1 MAPAFL
7 PLNIYLLLAKK
18 GVIGV
23 WLMNIRGT
31 LAIVVGLMQSAIAG
45 LVLTFACYLYFNFFG
60 VQGQLNGAIE
70 SSHFHVLVLL
80 IFGFFSIVSGLFLV
94 YEWLESR

>member
-1 MAPAFL
+1 LAPAFL

-31 LAIVVGLMQSAIAG
+31 LAIVVGLIQSVIAA
-45 LVLTFACYLYFNFFG
+45 LVFIFACCLYFNFFG
-60 VQGQLNGAIE
+60 VQGRLNGPVE
-70 SSHFHVLVLL
+70 FYRFHLLVLL
-80 IFGFFSIVSGLFLV
+80 VFGFLFTVSGLFLV

>member
-1 MAPAFL
+1 LAPAFL

-31 LAIVVGLMQSAIAG
+31 LAIVVGLMQSVIAA
-45 LVLTFACYLYFNFFG
+45 LVFIFACSLYFNFFG

-70 SSHFHVLVLL
+70 SCHFHVLVLL
-80 IFGFFSIVSGLFLV
+80 VFGFFSIIGGLFLV